1 MNMPSSSYATDSA
14 WFSLKKRDE
23 KDDYDLTRLM
33 SEEDQRAAARYVASM
48 SPEKQAILQRISDTF
63 HAMPPDAKGQLTG
76 SAHRLL
82 QQYEGR
88 LSDVL
93 PQLPNAD
100 GGVAKFIPL
109 AIGVVFALDAVNQ
122 SQGAQGSLVGNVFTS
137 IGNGISSSAGGDPN
151 LFGETNYGDIF
162 EYENQSSLVNPITG
176 QSHAVVDNPSFWDR
190 TWMGA
195 ASAAGSFIN
204 PFAAVGAAG
213 KGVKALGGATTSR
226 VSRLAGAGQKKVG
239 EGISRLGAR
248 GTERAGRKAAER
260 AMARGGT
267 GNVTLAPYD
276 PSVRAARES
285 AVGLT
290 DKFGRKIQQ
299 RGQSRIDDAL
309 AAQGKRRGEFLESIR
324 PSSLAGR
331 GRLSHYPYRALQGF
345 GRTPLGQEGID
356 LLYAGLGAGALSQ
369 LPDHSADFSGGYVGS
384 GSAGAYGA
392 VGGETGGYGTGY
404 GMGNLANVSSNSPID
419 REVFNPY
426 QDYTTSRGQLLAG
439 RGMEGQQGQFAGF
452 GTTKGEH
459 MFVNKIGDEIM
470 KELNTRIHKAN
481 CGSTE
486 LKAECPACG
495 KKDCVGK
502 AHCMAKA
509 DDKKKPAHGM
519 VIVIGSKGAGPGPS
533 KDGKRE
539 KLDSEKKE

>member
-1 MNMPSSSYATDSA
+1 MNMPNSSYAIDSA
-14 WFSLKKRDE
+14 WFSLRKRDE

-33 SEEDQRAAARYVASM
+33 SEEDQKAAARYIASM

-88 LSDVL
+88 LGDVL

-100 GGVAKFIPL
+100 GGVAKFFPVV
-109 AIGVVFALDAVNQ
+109 IGAVFALDALNQ
-122 SQGAQGSLVGNVFTS
+122 SQGAQGSLVGHVFTNV
-137 IGNGISSSAGGDPN
+137 GNAISGSAGGDPN
-151 LFGETNYGDIF
+151 LFGETSLSDVF

-176 QSHAVVDNPSFWDR
+176 QSHAVVDDPSFWER

-195 ASAAGSFIN
+195 ASAAGTFLN
-204 PFAAVGAAG
+204 PFAVVGAGGRVAG
-213 KGVKALGGATTSR
+213 RATAGVREGAQ
-226 VSRLAGAGQKKVG
+226 RLAGRATQKVG
-239 EGISRLGAR
+239 EGISRLSGV
-248 GTERAGRKAAER
+248 AGRTRSEQLLSKPNIASRVTDAAGRAVSGAGAKQIAGAKAARE
-260 AMARGGT
+260 AREKAYQKFADKTGGT
-267 GNVTLAPYD
+267 GVYGKT
-276 PSVRAARES
+276 
-285 AVGLT
+285 
-290 DKFGRKIQQ
+290 
-299 RGQSRIDDAL
+299 SR
-309 AAQGKRRGEFLESIR
+309 
-324 PSSLAGR
+324 LAGR
-331 GRLSHYPYRALQGF
+331 GRMSGYPYRALQGF

-356 LLYAGLGAGALSQ
+356 ALYGMLGAGALSQ
-369 LPDHSADFSGGYVGS
+369 LPDHSADFSGGYGGS
-384 GSAGAYGA
+384 SNVGAYGA
-392 VGGETGGYGTGY
+392 VGGAASGFGTGY
-404 GMGNLANVSSNSPID
+404 GMGNVANVSSNLAD
-419 REVFNPY
+419 RREIFNPY
-426 QDYTTSRGQLLAG
+426 QDYSSSRGQLLAG

-481 CGSTE
+481 CGSVET
-486 LKAECPACG
+486 
-495 KKDCVGK
+495 
-502 AHCMAKA
+502 KA

>member
-1 MNMPSSSYATDSA
+1 MNMPNSSYAIDSA
-14 WFSLKKRDE
+14 WFSLRKRDE

-33 SEEDQRAAARYVASM
+33 SEEDQKAAARYIASM

-63 HAMPPDAKGQLTG
+63 HAMPSDAKGQLTG

-88 LSDVL
+88 LGDVL

-100 GGVAKFIPL
+100 GGVAKFFPL
-109 AIGVVFALDAVNQ
+109 AIGAVFALDALNQ

-151 LFGETNYGDIF
+151 LFGETNYDDIF

-195 ASAAGSFIN
+195 ASAAGSFVN
-204 PFAAVGAAG
+204 PFAVVGAAG
-213 KGVKALGGATTSR
+213 KGAKALGGAATSR

-309 AAQGKRRGEFLESIR
+309 AAQGKRRGEFLESMR

-331 GRLSHYPYRALQGF
+331 GRMSGYPYRALQGF
-345 GRTPLGQEGID
+345 GRTPLGQAGAD
-356 LLYAGLGAGALSQ
+356 ALYATLGAGALNQ

-384 GSAGAYGA
+384 GNAGAYGA

-404 GMGNLANVSSNSPID
+404 GMGNLANVSSNTPID
-419 REVFNPY
+419 REVFDPY
-426 QDYTTSRGQLLAG
+426 RDYSTSRGQLLAG

-452 GTTKGEH
+452 GTKKGEH

-470 KELNTRIHKAN
+470 KELTARIHKAN

-486 LKAECPACG
+486 LKADCPKCG
-495 KKDCVGK
+495 KECKCDEAK
-502 AHCMAKA
+502 KA